1 MRREHARPLSLLGFE
16 EGSVFRSIFGAHPD
30 AMLLVD
36 AAGAIVMGNPAAEAL
51 LGYDGDELSAM
62 SVDAL
67 VPASI
72 RGRHASYRAAYGQAP
87 RARPMGDQTDLVA
100 LRKDGSEVRVEIAL
114 SPLQDHGLP
123 FVVASI
129 RDIGEYPRVKKAL
142 KQARYS
148 DHLAQLARMAVDE
161 RDPDAVLAHAP
172 RIAAEALQLPSAI
185 VHLLEDGGR
194 QFRVAAGV
202 GLLPELPV
210 GARMPATPDCPPGV
224 MLATGHTVVLPDYAG
239 DAPARLHPRFRA
251 AGLVCGVAA
260 PLSDRGRIFGA
271 LTVHADR
278 PHPFGPDEVRFLES
292 VCGLLATSLQ
302 RARTEEA
309 LNHSQRL
316 ESVGQLTG
324 GIAHDFNNLLTV
336 IQGNLQILETLPQ
349 LAADGRSQKL
359 LDAASRATRRAA
371 ELTSKLLAFSRR
383 QVLQPTAVDVRA
395 MLHSLADMLRRTL
408 DQRVRIAIDVEPG
421 CPAVLADPVQLESA
435 LLNIAINARDA
446 MPDGGELLFRARCTS
461 ALPDAVTVA
470 APPPGDVPGFVSI
483 AVSDTGSGMP
493 ESVRERAFE
502 PFFTTKGAGRGTG
515 LGLSTVYGFATQS
528 GGTVTLDSMPGTGTT
543 VTMLLP
549 QATPLAA
556 AVAADEAPSPRP
568 VARGLRVLLVED
580 DSAVRAVAL
589 EFLEALAARVTAC
602 VNGEEALAAID
613 AGTPFDLLLSDIA
626 LGAGVRGTELA
637 RKAQERRPG
646 LAVLLVSGFPE
657 ELIDVDRVAPPDWAL
672 LPKPYSRND
681 LTAAIATAL
690 GADAQGGS

>member
-1 MRREHARPLSLLGFE
+1 MRREHGKSLSLMGFD

-36 AAGAIVMGNPAAEAL
+36 GNGDIVMSNPAAEAL
-51 LGYDGDELSAM
+51 LGYSADELAAM

-67 VPASI
+67 LPSAS
-72 RGRHASYRAAYGQAP
+72 RGRHASHRETYGRAP
-87 RARPMGDQTDLVA
+87 RARPMGDQTDLA
-100 LRKDGSEVRVEIAL
+100 AQRKDGSEVRVEIAL

-148 DHLAQLARMAVDE
+148 EHLAQLARLAVDE
-161 RDPDAVLAHAP
+161 RNPDALLAHAP
-172 RIAAEALQLPSAI
+172 RIAAEALQLRSAI

-202 GLLPELPV
+202 GLLPDLPV
-210 GARMPATPDCPPGV
+210 GARMPASPDCPPGV
-224 MLATGHTVVLPDYAG
+224 MLAAGHTVVMPDYAG
-239 DAPARLHPRFRA
+239 AVPRLHPRLVD
-251 AGLVCGVAA
+251 AGLVCGAA
-260 PLSDRGRIFGA
+260 SPLSDRGRIFGA
-271 LTVHADR
+271 LTIHSDR
-278 PHPFGPDEVRFLES
+278 PYPFGPDEIRFLES

-336 IQGNLQILETLPQ
+336 IQGNLQILETLPN
-349 LAADGRSQKL
+349 LAADARGQKL
-359 LDAASRATRRAA
+359 LDAAGRATRRAA

-383 QVLQPTAVDVRA
+383 QVLQPNAVDVSA

-421 CPAVLADPVQLESA
+421 CPGVLADPVQLESA

-446 MPDGGELLFRARCTS
+446 MPDGGDLVFRARRATT
-461 ALPDAVTVA
+461 LPDDAAIAA
-470 APPPGDVPGFVSI
+470 APGDAPGFVSI
-483 AVSDTGSGMP
+483 AVSDTGTGMP
-493 ESVRERAFE
+493 EAVRERAFE

-528 GGTVTLDSMPGTGTT
+528 GGTVTLDSAPGAGTT
-543 VTMLLP
+543 VTMHLP
-549 QATPLAA
+549 QPGVLA
-556 AVAADEAPSPRP
+556 AVAPDEPASPQAVP
-568 VARGLRVLLVED
+568 RGLRVLLVED

-613 AGTPFDLLLSDIA
+613 AGAQFDLLLSDIA
-626 LGAGVRGTELA
+626 LGAGMRGTELA
-637 RKAQERRPG
+637 RKAQARRPG
-646 LAVLLVSGFPE
+646 LAVLLVSGFSA

-681 LTAAIATAL
+681 LTSAIATAL
-690 GADAQGGS
+690 GGAPE

>member
-1 MRREHARPLSLLGFE
+1 MRREHAKPLSLMGFDE
-16 EGSVFRSIFGAHPD
+16 RSVFRSIFGAHPD

-36 AAGAIVMGNPAAEAL
+36 ATGAIAMSNPAAEAL
-51 LGYDGDELSAM
+51 LGYSADEFTSM
-62 SVDAL
+62 GVDAL
-67 VPASI
+67 VPDAV
-72 RGRHASYRAAYGQAP
+72 RGRHASYREAYGRAP
-87 RARPMGDQTDLVA
+87 RARPMGDQSDLVA
-100 LRKDGSEVRVEIAL
+100 RRKDGSQVRVEIAL

-129 RDIGEYPRVKKAL
+129 RDIGGYPRVKKAL

-148 DHLAQLARMAVDE
+148 EHLAQLARLSLDE
-161 RDPDAVLAHAP
+161 RSPDALLAQAP
-172 RIAAEALQLPSAI
+172 RIAAEALELPSAI

-202 GLLPELPV
+202 GLLPDLPV
-210 GARMPATPDCPPGV
+210 GARMPATPDSPPGF
-224 MLATGHTVVLPDYAG
+224 MLATGHTVVLPDYAC
-239 DAPARLHPRFRA
+239 DAPTRLHPRFRA
-251 AGLVCGVAA
+251 AGLVCGAA
-260 PLSDRGRIFGA
+260 SPLSDRGRIFGA
-271 LTVHADR
+271 LTIHADR
-278 PHPFGPDEVRFLES
+278 PQPFGPDEIRFLES

-336 IQGNLQILETLPQ
+336 IQGNLQILETLPP
-349 LAADGRSQKL
+349 LAADGRGQKL
-359 LDAASRATRRAA
+359 LDAATRATRRAA

-383 QVLQPTAVDVRA
+383 QVLQPNAVDVAA
-395 MLHSLADMLRRTL
+395 MVHSLADMLRRTL
-408 DQRVRIAIDVEPG
+408 DQRVRIAIDVEAD

-446 MPDGGELLFRARCTS
+446 MPDGGELVFRAHRVA
-461 ALPDAVTVA
+461 ALPDDA
-470 APPPGDVPGFVSI
+470 APPTASTAPGFVSI

-493 ESVRERAFE
+493 EAVRERAFE

-528 GGTVTLDSMPGTGTT
+528 GGTVTLASAPGAGTT

-549 QATPLAA
+549 QATALDAA
-556 AVAADEAPSPRP
+556 AVDEAPAAQPIP
-568 VARGLRVLLVED
+568 PGLRVLLVED

-602 VNGEEALAAID
+602 ANGEEALAALD
-613 AGTPFDLLLSDIA
+613 AGAPFDLLLSDIA
-626 LGAGVRGTELA
+626 LGAGMRGTELA
-637 RKAQERRPG
+637 RKAQERRPA
-646 LAVLLVSGFPE
+646 LAVLLVSGFSA

-681 LTAAIATAL
+681 LRGAIALAL
-690 GADAQGGS
+690 GAHEA